1 MRIAQKRVN
10 CISVICDN
18 TFMYAYMP
26 HTYATG
32 N

>member
-1 MRIAQKRVN
+1 MRIVPKGVN
-10 CISVICDN
+10 CISMIYN

-26 HTYATG
+26 HTYAIV

>member
-10 CISVICDN
+10 SNSVIYN
-18 TFMYAYMP
+18 KFLYAYMP
-26 HTYATG
+26 HTYATV